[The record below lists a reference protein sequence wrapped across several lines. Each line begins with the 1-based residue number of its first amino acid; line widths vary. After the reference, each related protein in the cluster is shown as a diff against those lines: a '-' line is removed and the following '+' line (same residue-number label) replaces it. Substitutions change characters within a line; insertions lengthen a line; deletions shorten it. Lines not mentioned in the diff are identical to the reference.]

1 MNKDKAKR
9 ESNILT
15 MKNTAAT
22 QELAKDEKNKLNR
35 ILRSSEFQKKV
46 GLLNEQEST
55 LIAQLI
61 KEGVD
66 MEKILSEIGKL
77 RAEAAA
83 EGAEIEMKPA
93 KFRELTEK
101 ASTVIGAVYDKTT
114 GAITGPNRQPI
125 NPEKALQ
132 YADTVVEVIRTQP
145 GSANWVKGMKV
156 AAGVAAKNLAGKQ
169 NITKDMIEAFRELT
183 GQALEDK
190 IQKTAEKTPST
201 VENIKQILRYYP
213 R

>member
-1 MNKDKAKR
+1 MKIKEIDTTKFTKGSEIEKQKYDDISELTDKQFTTKYNMNKDKAKR

-83 EGAEIEMKPA
+83 EGVEKEMKPA

-101 ASTVIGAVYDKTT
+101 ASTAIGAVYDKT
-114 GAITGPNRQPI
+114 
-125 NPEKALQ
+125 
-132 YADTVVEVIRTQP
+132 
-145 GSANWVKGMKV
+145 
-156 AAGVAAKNLAGKQ
+156 
-169 NITKDMIEAFRELT
+169 FR
-183 GQALEDK
+183 
-190 IQKTAEKTPST
+190 S
-201 VENIKQILRYYP
+201 
-213 R
+213 